1 MRNPL
6 FLLNYVVYLYQGV
19 RDLEEI
25 IQIPTEKL
33 CQTPTNRESNLKVK
47 ICCHLQIQLKKTEYF
62 NRFYAGR

>member
-33 CQTPTNRESNLKVK
+33 LPNPYKTRK
-47 ICCHLQIQLKKTEYF
+47 QIKSEEML
-62 NRFYAGR
+62 

>member
-33 CQTPTNRESNLKVK
+33 LPNPSQPQRLHT
-47 ICCHLQIQLKKTEYF
+47 YF
-62 NRFYAGR
+62 IVLLPFFF